1 MYSQQFNSKTTYH
14 NEIIKYLFK
23 NKVKQQ
29 TKTYTHFKINFSAK
43 PNLLSLII
51 TDNCQIFLIQW
62 LQF

>member
-1 MYSQQFNSKTTYH
+1 MKLLNTYLKTKL
-14 NEIIKYLFK
+14 N
-23 NKVKQQ
+23 NKQKP
-29 TKTYTHFKINFSAK
+29 YTHFKINFSAR